1 MSVEKTDKVT
11 VEADQEGQFFKLPDG
26 WLVDPENSDVVIEHE
41 AEQDRFI
48 VRPVIDDD
56 GLPNCKFIFPTNDA
70 G

>member
-11 VEADQEGQFFKLPDG
+11 VEADQEGPFFKFPVG
-26 WLVDPENSDVVIEHE
+26 WLIDPENSEVIIEHE
-41 AEQDRFI
+41 VERDRYI
-48 VRPVIDDD
+48 VRPVLGDN